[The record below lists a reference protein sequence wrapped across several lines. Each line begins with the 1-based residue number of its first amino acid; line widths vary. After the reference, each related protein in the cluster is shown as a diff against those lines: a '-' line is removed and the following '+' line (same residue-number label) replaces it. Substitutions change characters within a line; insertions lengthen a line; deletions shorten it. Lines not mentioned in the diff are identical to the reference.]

1 MTSPLFSGPGAG
13 RRGLTAGPSRRA
25 LLKTAGKATAVLAAA
40 ALSLTACSTGPAGPA
55 GPAGSATAGSSA
67 ASASTSPQ
75 FPVTIKHVF
84 GETTIKEQPKRV
96 VTVSWVNDDVAIALG
111 VVPVGVPKNEWGG
124 NDKGSTPWK
133 DAALEKLGAGFGS
146 AKAPVQFSEADGINF
161 TEIAKLNPDV
171 ILGAY
176 SGLTEEDYKKLS
188 EIAPVVAHPELAY
201 GTPWQESTTI
211 IGKALGKEAEAAKL
225 VSDTEAAIKDKVSK
239 YPQIAGKSFIYGNLE
254 PDKSDGVNVY
264 TANDNRPR
272 FLTEIGMKL
281 ASVVEDN
288 SKGSKEF
295 FIPWSAE
302 KANELKSDV
311 FVTWV
316 PDAATTGSIK
326 ADPLLGQIPAIKSG
340 ALVADSDNTLTLSIS
355 ASSPLSL
362 PWSLDTFLPQ
372 LASAADK
379 VTATVK

>member
-1 MTSPLFSGPGAG
+1 
-13 RRGLTAGPSRRA
+13 
-25 LLKTAGKATAVLAAA
+25 LKSAGKATAVLAAA
-40 ALSLTACSTGPAGPA
+40 ALTLSACSTGPAS
-55 GPAGSATAGSSA
+55 SASNASA
-67 ASASTSPQ
+67 ASSSSSQ
-75 FPVTIKHVF
+75 FPVTIKHAF

-124 NDKGSTPWK
+124 NDQGSTPWK
-133 DAALEKLGAGFGS
+133 DAALAELGAGFGS
-146 AKAPVQFSEADGINF
+146 DKAPVQFSEADGVNF
-161 TEIAKLNPDV
+161 TEIAKLTPDV
-171 ILGAY
+171 ILAAY
-176 SGLTEEDYKKLS
+176 SGLTEEDYKKLT
-188 EIAPVVAHPELAY
+188 EIAPVVAHPEIAY
-201 GTPWQESTTI
+201 GTSWQDSTSI
-211 IGKALGKEAEAAKL
+211 IGKALGKDAEATKL
-225 VSDTEAAIKDKVSK
+225 IADTEATIKEKVSK
-239 YPQIAGKSFIYGNLE
+239 YPQIEGKSFIYGNLE
-254 PDKSDGVNVY
+254 PASADGVNVY

-272 FLTEIGMKL
+272 FLSEIGMKL

-302 KANELKSDV
+302 KANELESDI

-316 PDAATTGSIK
+316 PDAATTDSIK
-326 ADPLLGQIPAIKSG
+326 ADPLLGQIPAIKKG

-372 LASAADK
+372 LATAAD
-379 VTATVK
+379 AVK

>member
-1 MTSPLFSGPGAG
+1 MPLPTLSRAVP
-13 RRGLTAGPSRRA
+13 RRRFLRA
-25 LLKTAGKATAVLAAA
+25 TGQATAVLAAV
-40 ALSLTACSTGPAGPA
+40 ALSLTACSTGPASSTAAESPSQ
-55 GPAGSATAGSSA
+55 SASSA
-67 ASASTSPQ
+67 
-75 FPVTIKHVF
+75 FPVTLKHAF
-84 GETTIKEQPKRV
+84 GETTIEEQPQRV

-146 AKAPVQFSEADGINF
+146 DKAPAQFSEADGVNF

-176 SGLTEEDYKKLS
+176 SGLTAEDYKKLS
-188 EIAPVVAHPELAY
+188 EIAPVVAHPDVAY
-201 GTPWQESTTI
+201 GTSWQDSTTI
-211 IGKALGKEAEAAKL
+211 IGKALGKETEAAKL
-225 VSDTEAAIKDKVSK
+225 VADTEATIQDKAAK
-239 YPQIAGKSFIYGNLE
+239 YPQLAGKTFIYGNLDPAATE
-254 PDKSDGVNVY
+254 KIGLY

-272 FLTEIGMKL
+272 FLSSIGMKQ
-281 ASVVEDN
+281 ASVVDEN

-295 FIPWSAE
+295 YIPWSAE
-302 KANELKSDV
+302 KANELESDI

-316 PDAATTGSIK
+316 ADAAAAK
-326 ADPLLGQIPAIKSG
+326 AVQADPLMAQIPAVKTG

-372 LASAADK
+372 LAGAADK
-379 VTATVK
+379 VAK